1 MDKILILDFGSQ
13 YTQLIARK
21 IRELNVFSEI
31 VSFNIKAHEIAKIAP
46 SGLIL
51 SGGPSSVELKKFP
64 LPDEGIF
71 KLGISVLGICYGM
84 QVMTKS
90 LGGRVLNSKRREYGK
105 VRIYSGDGKSKIFKS
120 IKKDF
125 ICWMSHGDEVSRLP
139 CGFKKTAHT
148 DNCSIAAMESKEG
161 LYAIQFHPE
170 VVHTQYGKK
179 IIGNFLDICNC
190 KREWKLSS
198 FIKQSTCDIR
208 SKVGEAR
215 VVLGLSGGVD
225 SSVAAMLLSEAIGD
239 KLHPVFVNNGL
250 LRAGEADKINQ
261 VFKNDFNIN
270 LHYVDAT
277 RQFLSAL
284 KGIVDPEKK
293 RKIIG
298 NEFIKVFDS
307 TAKKIGG
314 IKYLAQGTLYPDV
327 VESLSAFGG
336 PSAKI
341 KSHHNVGGL
350 PAKMKLKLIEPFRFL
365 FKDEVRKIGK
375 LLKLPDE
382 IVYRHPFPGPGLGVR
397 IIGEITKKR
406 LKILRAADT
415 IIIEEIKAQGLYS
428 KVWQVFGVL
437 LPVKSVGVMG
447 DGRSYENT
455 LAIRAVKSV
464 DGMTAD
470 WAKLPYNTIGLISNR
485 IINEVKG
492 INRVVYDVSSKP
504 PATIEWE

>member
-31 VSFNIKAHEIAKIAP
+31 VPFNLKASEIAKIAP
-46 SGLIL
+46 AGLIL
-51 SGGPSSVELKKFP
+51 SGGPGSVELKDFP
-64 LPDEGIF
+64 LPDKDIF
-71 KLGISVLGICYGM
+71 KLKIPTLGICYGM
-84 QVMTKS
+84 QVMAKS
-90 LGGRVLNSKRREYGK
+90 LGGRVLNSKKREYGK
-105 VRIYSGDGKSKIFKS
+105 ARIYSDGRGKIFES

-125 ICWMSHGDEVSRLP
+125 ICWMSHGDEVGKLP
-139 CGFKKTAHT
+139 RGFKKTAHT
-148 DNCSIAAMESKEG
+148 DNCNIAAMESG
-161 LYAIQFHPE
+161 DGFYAIQFHPE

-179 IIGNFLDICNC
+179 ILGNFLDVCNC
-190 KREWKLSS
+190 RRDWKLSS
-198 FIKQSTCDIR
+198 FIKDSIADIKDR
-208 SKVGEAR
+208 VGKDK

-225 SSVAAMLLSEAIGD
+225 SSVAAILLNKAIGN
-239 KLHPVFVNNGL
+239 KLHSVFVNNGL
-250 LRAGEADKINQ
+250 LREGEADKINRI
-261 VFKNDFNIN
+261 FKKDFNIN

-277 RQFLSAL
+277 EQFLSAL
-284 KGIVDPEKK
+284 KGVIDPEKK

-298 NEFIKVFDS
+298 SEFINVFD
-307 TAKKIGG
+307 TIAKEIGG

-327 VESLSAFGG
+327 VESISAFGG
-336 PSAKI
+336 PSARI

-350 PAKMKLKLIEPFRFL
+350 PVKMKLKLIEPFRFL

-382 IVYRHPFPGPGLGVR
+382 IVCRHPFPGPGLGVR
-397 IIGEITKKR
+397 VIGEVTKER
-406 LKILRAADT
+406 LKVLRSADT
-415 IIIEEIKAQGLYS
+415 IIIEEIKAQGLYN

-447 DGRSYENT
+447 DGRSYENA

-470 WAKLPYNTIGLISNR
+470 WAKLPYNVIGLISNR

>member
-31 VSFNIKAHEIAKIAP
+31 VPFSVKAPEVTRVAP

-51 SGGPSSVELKKFP
+51 SGGPGSVELERFP
-64 LPDEGIF
+64 LPDKDIF
-71 KLGISVLGICYGM
+71 KLGIPVLGICYGM
-84 QVMTKS
+84 QVMAKS
-90 LGGRVLNSKRREYGK
+90 LGGRILNSKRREYGK
-105 VRIYSGDGKSKIFKS
+105 VRIYSGDGKSRIFKS

-125 ICWMSHGDEVSRLP
+125 ICWMSHGDEVGRLP
-139 CGFKKTAHT
+139 RGFKKTAYT
-148 DNCSIAAMESKEG
+148 DNCSVAAMESKEG
-161 LYAIQFHPE
+161 LYAVQFHPE

-179 IIGNFLDICNC
+179 ILSNFLDLCNC
-190 KREWKLSS
+190 KRKWRLSS
-198 FIKQSTCDIR
+198 FVKESIEDIKVR
-208 SKVGEAR
+208 VGEGR
-215 VVLGLSGGVD
+215 VILGLSGGVD
-225 SSVAAMLLSEAIGD
+225 SSVAAILLNKAIGNR
-239 KLHPVFVNNGL
+239 LHSVFVNNGL
-250 LRAGEADKINQ
+250 LREGEADKINRI
-261 VFKNDFNIN
+261 FKKDFNIN
-270 LHYVDAT
+270 LHYIDAAE
-277 RQFLSAL
+277 RFLGAL
-284 KGIVDPEKK
+284 RGIVDPEEK

-298 NEFIKVFDS
+298 NEFIKVFES
-307 TAKKIGG
+307 IAKKIGG

-327 VESLSAFGG
+327 VESLPAFGG

-350 PAKMKLKLIEPFRFL
+350 PPKMNLKLIEPFRFL
-365 FKDEVRKIGK
+365 FKDEVRKIAK

-382 IVYRHPFPGPGLGVR
+382 IVHRHPFPGPGLGVR
-397 IIGEITKKR
+397 IIGEITKER

-415 IIIEEIKAQGLYS
+415 IIIEEIKAQGLYG

-470 WAKLPYNTIGLISNR
+470 WAKLPYSTVGLISNR